1 VDHTQAPPQPP
12 RPTIVDP
19 ISNALEW
26 TGKVLFRPFDIGKWI
41 VLGFCAWLA
50 ALGEGGGGGS
60 YNWNLDQDEARHRV
74 EHAYDWVLENLELIL
89 FLGAVLVLVGIVFW
103 VLVTWVSS
111 RGKFMFL
118 DGVVHDRSA
127 VVEPWNRFSSQGN
140 SLFLFRILLAVV
152 GVVVIG
158 AVVGLMVLSLL
169 ATGFDDHD
177 PGAAGILFLF
187 LWVLVIVALAFAF
200 ALVAMALNDFVVPV
214 MWVRGCRVMEAWSEF
229 LSLLSA
235 RPGIFILYVLVK
247 IIIAVVVGL
256 IACVVTCVTC
266 CIAAIPYVGTVILL
280 PLHVFRRS
288 FSIYFLSQFDPDYA
302 GLAPARTPAAEAATE
317 SST

>member
-1 VDHTQAPPQPP
+1 MDSSQAPPSTR

-26 TGKVLFRPFDIGKWI
+26 TAQVLFRPFDIGKWF

-60 YNWNLDQDEARHRV
+60 FNWNVDRDEARHRV
-74 EHAYDWVLENLELIL
+74 EHARDWVLEHLELI
-89 FLGAVLVLVGIVFW
+89 VLLVIFFVFVGIVLWILF
-103 VLVTWVSS
+103 TWLSS

-118 DGVVHDRSA
+118 DGVVHDRGA
-127 VVEPWNRFSSQGN
+127 VVEPWNRFRTAGN
-140 SLFLFRILLAVV
+140 SLFFFRILLAVV
-152 GVVVIG
+152 ALVVIG
-158 AVVGLMVLSLL
+158 AVVGLMALSLL
-169 ATGFDDHD
+169 GMGFNDRD
-177 PGAAGILFLF
+177 PGAAGVLFIL
-187 LWVLVIVALAFAF
+187 LWVMVIVAIAFAF
-200 ALVAMALNDFVVPV
+200 ALVAVALNDFVVPI

-235 RPGIFILYVLVK
+235 KLGIFILYVLVK
-247 IIIAVVVGL
+247 IVIAMVVAL
-256 IACVVTCVTC
+256 IACLVTCLTC
-266 CIAAIPYVGTVILL
+266 CIAAIPYIGTVILL

-302 GLAPARTPAAEAATE
+302 GLAPAAPPAAEPATE
-317 SST
+317 APA